1 MSIDIKNVDCIH
13 GMRNFVESESIDM
26 VLTSPPYDSL
36 RTYDNVCVW
45 NFEKFKEVAKE
56 LVRVLRDGGVI
67 VWVVNDQTKNGG
79 ETGTS
84 FKQVLYFMELGLKL
98 NDTMIWRKTNP
109 MPQMKQPRYSPCFEY
124 MFVLSKGKPKTFN
137 PLMRKTKCGGVKYDS
152 TCKNIGGESG
162 RTKKNFIIKDEA
174 VDYNVWDIAISQNK
188 TKHPAVFPEEL
199 AMRHVKSWTNEG
211 DVVLDPFMGSGTTAI
226 VCKKNNRNCIGFEIS
241 KEYYDECLNRL

>member
-13 GMRNFVESESIDM
+13 GMRNFVESESVDM

-36 RTYDNVCVW
+36 RKYNNVCVW

-56 LVRVLRDGGVI
+56 LVRVLKDGGVI

-152 TCKNIGGESG
+152 TCKNMGGESG

-174 VDYNVWDIAISQNK
+174 VDYNV
-188 TKHPAVFPEEL
+188 
-199 AMRHVKSWTNEG
+199 
-211 DVVLDPFMGSGTTAI
+211 
-226 VCKKNNRNCIGFEIS
+226 
-241 KEYYDECLNRL
+241 